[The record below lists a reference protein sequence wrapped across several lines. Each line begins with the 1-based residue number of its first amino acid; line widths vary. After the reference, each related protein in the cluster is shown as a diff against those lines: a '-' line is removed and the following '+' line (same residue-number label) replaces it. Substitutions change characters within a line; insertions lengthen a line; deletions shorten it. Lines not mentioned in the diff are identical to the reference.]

1 MIQIKQRVSRH
12 LCQRNPF
19 VYSYIY
25 NVPLRCKWN
34 MQSFSTYK
42 KPVRTIEQVLF
53 INRGR
58 RTRTLDIW
66 FWRPTFYRLNYT
78 PTSSP
83 SRVRTYDPPVNSR
96 MLYRWA
102 IEDHFYFVSGSHL
115 LSRAVSSQVSS
126 AACVLTVVFGMG
138 TGVSHRRIATG
149 NSSCSFKHLQNRTC
163 TYFIN
168 SITHLFFGQA
178 LDLLVSVS

>member
-1 MIQIKQRVSRH
+1 MNGLEPLTCWLQVS
-12 LCQRNPF
+12 CSANWATSAF
-19 VYSYIY
+19 Y
-25 NVPLRCKWN
+25 NDPTGN
-34 MQSFSTYK
+34 
-42 KPVRTIEQVLF
+42 
-53 INRGR
+53 
-58 RTRTLDIW
+58 RTRVTAVKGPCLN
-66 FWRPTFYRLNYT
+66 RLTIGPYYFLR
-78 PTSSP
+78 SSP

-138 TGVSHRRIATG
+138 TGVSPRRIATG

>member
-1 MIQIKQRVSRH
+1 MK
-12 LCQRNPF
+12 F
-19 VYSYIY
+19 Y
-25 NVPLRCKWN
+25 NDPTGN
-34 MQSFSTYK
+34 
-42 KPVRTIEQVLF
+42 
-53 INRGR
+53 
-58 RTRTLDIW
+58 RTRVTAVKGPCLN
-66 FWRPTFYRLNYT
+66 RLTIGPYYFLR
-78 PTSSP
+78 SSP

-149 NSSCSFKHLQNRTC
+149 NFMLFQAPSKPNMYLLHQFYHTSFLWSSPRPISISKLNTLLCVHLWPIYLVVFKGSYFFRMGNLILRAASRLDAFSVYPFRT
-163 TYFIN
+163 
-168 SITHLFFGQA
+168 
-178 LDLLVSVS
+178 